1 MQELELGTMAVGTP
15 GSGERLGA
23 DAEADGYDVALLS
36 DSQNL
41 RGDPYGQLALMA
53 RATERVRIGT
63 GVTNPVTRHPAVTAA
78 AIAALH
84 VESGGRAI
92 LGIGRGDSALAHIGR
107 GPAPMRTYERY
118 IRAVRTYLDGDAVDQ
133 HGFPSRLVWLDRH
146 DLPRVP
152 IDMSCS
158 GPRSI
163 ALAAQL
169 ADRVTFAVG
178 AAPERLSWAV
188 QMARTA
194 AQEAGRDPDAIRFGA
209 WVNVAIDDDRE
220 RAIESLRG
228 GVGTFA
234 HFSGMSDSPTDEQ
247 PEILQRVSRT
257 LQSEY
262 DTRRHGEASAPH
274 ASHLDDEFI
283 DWFAIAGS
291 PDHVVER
298 LRELVGL
305 GLRHLY
311 FPGALAGGTREP
323 MVATVLPALREHAAA
338 AAGG

>member
-1 MQELELGTMAVGTP
+1 MHELELGTMAVGAP
-15 GSGERLGA
+15 GQGERLGA
-23 DAEADGYDVALLS
+23 AAEVDGYDIALLS

-41 RGDPYGQLALMA
+41 RGDPYGQLALMS
-53 RATERVRIGT
+53 RSTERVRIGT

-107 GPAPMRTYERY
+107 EPARMRTYEGYVRDV
-118 IRAVRTYLDGDAVDQ
+118 RAYLEGESVDQ
-133 HGFPSRLVWLDRH
+133 HGFPSRLVWLDQY

-178 AAPERLSWAV
+178 AAPERLRWAL
-188 QMARTA
+188 QTARQA
-194 AQEAGRDPDAIRFGA
+194 AHDAGRDPDTIRFGA
-209 WVNVAIDDDRE
+209 WLNVAVDNDHE
-220 RAIESLRG
+220 RGIESLRG

-234 HFSGMSDSPTDEQ
+234 HFSGMSDSPTDMQ
-247 PEILQRVSRT
+247 PEILQRVSRG
-257 LQSEY
+257 LQREY
-262 DTRRHGEASAPH
+262 DTRQHGQPDAAHTSL
-274 ASHLDDEFI
+274 LDDEFI
-283 DWFAIAGS
+283 DWFAITG
-291 PDHVVER
+291 PTIEVIDR
-298 LRELVGL
+298 LRKLIGL
-305 GLRHLY
+305 GLSHVY
-311 FPGALAGGTREP
+311 FPGAMAPGTREQ
-323 MVATVLPALREHAAA
+323 MAAEVLPALR
-338 AAGG
+338 G